1 MLSRHIKI
9 FKNKKGFGTNLSSFC
24 MIFEGSISCIVFC
37 RLTSFCSLIGIFYCF
52 LGYLTMCLLGLFVV
66 RFVVLGIF
74 KFALA
79 SLSSLFPALLCES
92 QQALNDLGT
101 MGLLAW
107 ENVIL

>member
-1 MLSRHIKI
+1 
-9 FKNKKGFGTNLSSFC
+9 
-24 MIFEGSISCIVFC
+24 
-37 RLTSFCSLIGIFYCF
+37 
-52 LGYLTMCLLGLFVV
+52 MCLLGLFVV

-92 QQALNDLGT
+92 RQALNDLGT